1 VDWNLLVS
9 VNWGLL
15 EQHHYS
21 EWLTVAISPQRRH
34 RSDRRV
40 LPMTRRVR
48 RIAVRGIALATLLA
62 TVASCGLLGGKET
75 PPAADANGNGQVEK
89 AKITLGVLPILDVA
103 SVHVAIKKGY
113 FKAEGLEVDLKTIQ
127 GGAQAIPGLIAK
139 ELDFTFGNW
148 VSFFAAQ
155 SKDAAKAVDG
165 IKLIGDGYQA
175 KPDMFLILAAGDS
188 AIKSPADLAGKT
200 IAINTFKN
208 IAELTAKATLEAA
221 NVDVS
226 TVKFKEMPFPDMQ
239 AAVQNKTVDAAFMVE
254 PFITRA
260 QRVAGQIKVLDAASG
275 PTDNIPIAGYA
286 TSGEFAKNNPK
297 TVAAF
302 QRAMAKG
309 QADAADRPTVEPL
322 LVEYAKVDKE
332 TAGLV
337 HFGAFPTTL
346 DQTRLQR
353 VVQLMQ
359 RYGMLDKELDVKP
372 MLIQPSGS

>member
-1 VDWNLLVS
+1 M
-9 VNWGLL
+9 
-15 EQHHYS
+15 
-21 EWLTVAISPQRRH
+21 AI
-34 RSDRRV
+34 
-40 LPMTRRVR
+40 
-48 RIAVRGIALATLLA
+48 RGIALATLLV
-62 TVASCGLLGGKET
+62 TVASCGALGGKEQA
-75 PPAADANGNGQVEK
+75 PPASNSNGQVEK
-89 AKITLGVLPILDVA
+89 SKITLGVIPVIDVA

-113 FKAEGLEVDLKTIQ
+113 FKAEGLEVELKTIQ
-127 GGAQAIPGLIAK
+127 GGAAAIPGLVK
-139 ELDFTFGNW
+139 QELDMSFGNW

-155 SKDAAKAVDG
+155 SKDTAKSVEG
-165 IKLIGDGYQA
+165 IKLIADGYQA
-175 KPDMFLILAAGDS
+175 KPDMFLILADGS
-188 AIKSPADLAGKT
+188 STIKSPKDLAGKT
-200 IAINTFKN
+200 IGINTFAN

-226 TVKFKEMPFPDMQ
+226 TVKFKEMAFPDMQ

-260 QRVAGQIKVLDAASG
+260 QRAAGQIKVLDAATG

-286 TSGEFAKNNPK
+286 TTGKFAKENPK

-337 HFGAFPTTL
+337 HFGAYPTTL
-346 DQTRLQR
+346 DATRLQR
-353 VVQLMQ
+353 IVQLMQ
-359 RYGMLDKELDVKP
+359 RYKMLDKELDVKP

>member
-1 VDWNLLVS
+1 
-9 VNWGLL
+9 
-15 EQHHYS
+15 
-21 EWLTVAISPQRRH
+21 
-34 RSDRRV
+34 
-40 LPMTRRVR
+40 MTRRVR

-103 SVHVAIKKGY
+103 SVHVAIRKGY
-113 FKAEGLEVDLKTIQ
+113 FKAEGLEVDLKVIQ

-165 IKLIGDGYQA
+165 IKLIADGYQA
-175 KPDMFLILAAGDS
+175 KPDMFLILASGDS
-188 AIKSPADLAGKT
+188 AIKGPADLAGKT

-221 NVDVS
+221 NVDVNS
-226 TVKFKEMPFPDMQ
+226 VKFKEMPFPDMQ

-346 DQTRLQR
+346 DPTRLQR

>member
-1 VDWNLLVS
+1 
-9 VNWGLL
+9 
-15 EQHHYS
+15 
-21 EWLTVAISPQRRH
+21 
-34 RSDRRV
+34 
-40 LPMTRRVR
+40 MTRRVR

-113 FKAEGLEVDLKTIQ
+113 FKAEGLEVDLKVIQ

-165 IKLIGDGYQA
+165 IKLIADGYQA

-188 AIKSPADLAGKT
+188 AIKGPADLAGKT

-221 NVDVS
+221 NVDVNS
-226 TVKFKEMPFPDMQ
+226 VKFKEMPFPDMQ

-286 TSGEFAKNNPK
+286 TSGQFAKNNPK

>member
-1 VDWNLLVS
+1 
-9 VNWGLL
+9 
-15 EQHHYS
+15 
-21 EWLTVAISPQRRH
+21 
-34 RSDRRV
+34 
-40 LPMTRRVR
+40 MTRRVR
-48 RIAVRGIALATLLA
+48 RMAIRGIALATLLV
-62 TVASCGLLGGKET
+62 TVASCGALGGKEQA
-75 PPAADANGNGQVEK
+75 PPASNSNGQVEK
-89 AKITLGVLPILDVA
+89 SKITLGVIPVIDVA

-113 FKAEGLEVDLKTIQ
+113 FKAEGLEVELKTIQ
-127 GGAQAIPGLIAK
+127 GGAAAIPGLVK
-139 ELDFTFGNW
+139 QELDMSFGNW

-155 SKDAAKAVDG
+155 SKDTAKSVEG
-165 IKLIGDGYQA
+165 IKLIADGYQA
-175 KPDMFLILAAGDS
+175 KPDMFLILADGS
-188 AIKSPADLAGKT
+188 STIKSPKDLAGKT
-200 IAINTFKN
+200 IGINTFAN

-226 TVKFKEMPFPDMQ
+226 TVKFKEMAFPDMQ

-260 QRVAGQIKVLDAASG
+260 QRAAGQIKVLDAATG

-286 TSGEFAKNNPK
+286 TTGKFAKENPK

-337 HFGAFPTTL
+337 HFGAYPTTL
-346 DQTRLQR
+346 DATRLQR
-353 VVQLMQ
+353 IVQLMQ
-359 RYGMLDKELDVKP
+359 RYKMLDKELDVKP

>member
-1 VDWNLLVS
+1 
-9 VNWGLL
+9 
-15 EQHHYS
+15 
-21 EWLTVAISPQRRH
+21 
-34 RSDRRV
+34 
-40 LPMTRRVR
+40 MTRRVR
-48 RIAVRGIALATLLA
+48 RMAVRGIALATLLA
-62 TVASCGLLGGKET
+62 TVASCGLLGGKEQA
-75 PPAADANGNGQVEK
+75 PASNANSSGPVEK
-89 AKITLGVLPILDVA
+89 SKITLGLIPVLDVA

-113 FKAEGLEVDLKTIQ
+113 FKAEGLEVEVKTIQ
-127 GGAQAIPGLIAK
+127 GGAQAIPGLINK
-139 ELDFTFGNW
+139 ELDMTFGNW

-165 IKLIGDGYQA
+165 IKLIADGYQA

-188 AIKSPADLAGKT
+188 AIKTPADLAGKT

-221 NVDVS
+221 NVDVNS
-226 TVKFKEMPFPDMQ
+226 VKFKEMPFPDMQ

-260 QRVAGQIKVLDAASG
+260 QRAAGQIKVLDAASG

-297 TVAAF
+297 TIAAF

-309 QADAADRPTVEPL
+309 QADATDRPTVEPL

-346 DQTRLQR
+346 DATRLQR

-359 RYGMLDKELDVKP
+359 RYQMLDKELDVKP

>member
-1 VDWNLLVS
+1 
-9 VNWGLL
+9 
-15 EQHHYS
+15 
-21 EWLTVAISPQRRH
+21 
-34 RSDRRV
+34 
-40 LPMTRRVR
+40 MTRRVR
-48 RIAVRGIALATLLA
+48 RLTIRGIALATLLA
-62 TVASCGLLGGKET
+62 TVASCGALGGKEQA
-75 PPAADANGNGQVEK
+75 PPADANSSGPVEK

-103 SVHVAIKKGY
+103 SVHVAIKKEY
-113 FKAEGLEVDLKTIQ
+113 FKAEGLEVDLKVIQ
-127 GGAQAIPGLIAK
+127 GGAAAIPGLVNK

-155 SKDAAKAVDG
+155 AKDTAKAVDG
-165 IKLIGDGYQA
+165 IKLISDGYQA
-175 KPDMFLILAAGDS
+175 KPDMFLILAGGDS
-188 AIKSPADLAGKT
+188 AIKTPADLAGKT
-200 IAINTFKN
+200 IAINTFRN

-221 NVDVS
+221 NVDVKS
-226 TVKFKEMPFPDMQ
+226 VKFKEMAFPDMQ

-260 QRVAGQIKVLDAASG
+260 QRAAGQIKVLDAASG

-309 QADAADRPTVEPL
+309 QADATDRPTVEPL

-346 DQTRLQR
+346 DATRLQR

-359 RYGMLDKELDVKP
+359 RYEMLDKELDVKP

>member
-1 VDWNLLVS
+1 M
-9 VNWGLL
+9 
-15 EQHHYS
+15 
-21 EWLTVAISPQRRH
+21 AI
-34 RSDRRV
+34 
-40 LPMTRRVR
+40 
-48 RIAVRGIALATLLA
+48 RGIALATLLV
-62 TVASCGLLGGKET
+62 TVASCGALGGTEQA
-75 PPAADANGNGQVEK
+75 PPANSNSSGPVEK
-89 AKITLGVLPILDVA
+89 AKITLGVIPVVDTA
-103 SVHVAIKKGY
+103 SVYIAQKKGY
-113 FKAEGLEVDLKTIQ
+113 FKEQGLEVELKVIQ
-127 GGAQAIPGLIAK
+127 GGAAAIPGLINK
-139 ELDFTFGNW
+139 ELDMTFGNW
-148 VSFFAAQ
+148 VSFISAQ

-165 IKLIGDGYQA
+165 IKLISDGYQA
-175 KPDMFLILAAGDS
+175 KPEMFLILADGNS
-188 AIKSPADLAGKT
+188 GIKAPKDLAGKT
-200 IAINTFKN
+200 IGINTFKN

-226 TVKFKEMPFPDMQ
+226 TVKFKEMAFPDMQ

-260 QRVAGQIKVLDAASG
+260 QRAAGQIKVLDAASG

-286 TSGEFAKNNPK
+286 TSGKFAKENPK

-337 HFGAFPTTL
+337 HFGAYPTSL
-346 DQTRLQR
+346 DATRLER
-353 VVQLMQ
+353 IVQLMQ
-359 RYGMLDKELDVKP
+359 RYKMLDKALDVKP

>member
-1 VDWNLLVS
+1 
-9 VNWGLL
+9 
-15 EQHHYS
+15 
-21 EWLTVAISPQRRH
+21 
-34 RSDRRV
+34 
-40 LPMTRRVR
+40 MTRRVR
-48 RIAVRGIALATLLA
+48 RMAVRGIALATLLA
-62 TVASCGLLGGKET
+62 TVASCGLLGGKEQA
-75 PPAADANGNGQVEK
+75 PPADANGNGQVEK

-113 FKAEGLEVDLKTIQ
+113 FAQEGLEVNLKTIQ
-127 GGAQAIPGLIAK
+127 GGAAAIPGLVNK

-148 VSFFAAQ
+148 VSFFAAEAKNTA
-155 SKDAAKAVDG
+155 KDVDG
-165 IKLIGDGYQA
+165 IKLISDGYQA
-175 KPDMFLILAAGDS
+175 KPDMFLILAGGDS
-188 AIKSPADLAGKT
+188 AIKAPADLAGKT
-200 IAINTFKN
+200 IGINTFRN

-226 TVKFKEMPFPDMQ
+226 SVKFKEMPFPDMQ
-239 AAVQNKTVDAAFMVE
+239 AAVANKTVDAAFMVE

-260 QRVAGQIKVLDAASG
+260 QRAAGQIKVLDAASG

-286 TSGEFAKNNPK
+286 TSGAFAKANPK

-309 QADAADRPTVEPL
+309 QADATDRPTVEPL

-346 DQTRLQR
+346 DATRLQR
-353 VVQLMQ
+353 VVQLMV
-359 RYGMLDKELDVKP
+359 RYQMLDKELDVKP

>member
-1 VDWNLLVS
+1 MS
-9 VNWGLL
+9 
-15 EQHHYS
+15 
-21 EWLTVAISPQRRH
+21 I
-34 RSDRRV
+34 
-40 LPMTRRVR
+40 
-48 RIAVRGIALATLLA
+48 RGIALATMLA
-62 TVASCGLLGGKET
+62 TVASCGALGGTEQA
-75 PPAADANGNGQVEK
+75 PPADANSSNASGPVEK
-89 AKITLGVLPILDVA
+89 KKIVLGTMPVLDVA
-103 SVHVAIKKGY
+103 SIHVALKKGY
-113 FKAEGLEVDLKTIQ
+113 FEAEGLEVELKTIQ
-127 GGAQAIPGLIAK
+127 GGAQAIPGLINQ

-148 VSFFAAQ
+148 VSFFSAEA
-155 SKDAAKAVDG
+155 KEAAKAVDG
-165 IKLIGDGYQA
+165 IKLVADGYQA
-175 KPDMFLILAAGDS
+175 KPEMFLILADGNS
-188 AIKSPADLAGKT
+188 AIKGPKDLEGKT

-226 TVKFKEMPFPDMQ
+226 KVKFVEYAFPDMQ
-239 AAVQNKTVDAAFMVE
+239 AAVQNKSVDAAFMVE

-260 QRVAGQIKVLDAASG
+260 QRAAGQVKVLDAATG

-286 TSGEFAKNNPK
+286 TSGKFAKANPK

-346 DQTRLQR
+346 DATRLQR

-359 RYGMLDKELDVKP
+359 RYQMLDKELDVKP

>member
-1 VDWNLLVS
+1 
-9 VNWGLL
+9 
-15 EQHHYS
+15 
-21 EWLTVAISPQRRH
+21 
-34 RSDRRV
+34 
-40 LPMTRRVR
+40 MTRRVR
-48 RIAVRGIALATLLA
+48 RMAIRGIALATLLA
-62 TVASCGLLGGKET
+62 TVASCGALGGTEQA
-75 PPAADANGNGQVEK
+75 PPADANSGGPVEK
-89 AKITLGVLPILDVA
+89 AKITLGTMPVLDVA
-103 SVHVAIKKGY
+103 SIHVAIKKGY
-113 FKAEGLEVDLKTIQ
+113 FQAEGLEVELKTIQ
-127 GGAQAIPGLIAK
+127 GGAQAIPGLINK

-165 IKLIGDGYQA
+165 IKLIADGYQA
-175 KPDMFLILAAGDS
+175 KPDMFLILAGGDS
-188 AIKSPADLAGKT
+188 AIKGPGDLAGKT

-260 QRVAGQIKVLDAASG
+260 QRAAGQIKVLDAASG

-346 DQTRLQR
+346 DQTRLER

>member
-1 VDWNLLVS
+1 
-9 VNWGLL
+9 
-15 EQHHYS
+15 
-21 EWLTVAISPQRRH
+21 
-34 RSDRRV
+34 
-40 LPMTRRVR
+40 MTRRVR
-48 RIAVRGIALATLLA
+48 RMAVRGIALATLLA
-62 TVASCGLLGGKET
+62 TVASCGLLGGKEQT
-75 PPAADANGNGQVEK
+75 PAADSNGQVEK
-89 AKITLGVLPILDVA
+89 PKITLGVLPILDVA

-113 FKAEGLEVDLKTIQ
+113 FKAEGLELELKTIQ
-127 GGAQAIPGLIAK
+127 GGAQAIPGLISK

-155 SKDAAKAVDG
+155 SKDAAKQVEG
-165 IKLIGDGYQA
+165 IKLIADGYQA

-188 AIKSPADLAGKT
+188 AIKGPQDLAGKT

-221 NVDVS
+221 NVDPKSV
-226 TVKFKEMPFPDMQ
+226 TFKEMPFPDMQ

-260 QRVAGQIKVLDAASG
+260 ERVAGQIKVLDAASG

-286 TSGEFAKNNPK
+286 TSGDFAKKNPK

-302 QRAMAKG
+302 QRAIAKG
-309 QADAADRPTVEPL
+309 QADASDRPTVEPL
-322 LVEYAKVDKE
+322 LVDYAKVDKE

-346 DQTRLQR
+346 DPTRLQR

-359 RYGMLDKELDVKP
+359 RYGLLDKELDVKP